1 MTTPDPLDEA
11 EKLLKDFGTPD
22 ENGIPGL
29 KLACEKLFE
38 AGNKLERT
46 FSGSW
51 AGFHGK
57 LYFGKFQV
65 PSSDNRFS
73 VEWGT
78 LRGMADGWEEKSPEE
93 VKAEME
99 RLGGGATLD
108 ALEKAIAPLRKRAE
122 ELRDELASYLSV
134 VLEAKGLE
142 AERAAF
148 QALSKFKFGRTK
160 EDYVLS
166 NKPGQIVSRD
176 SEAVMQGMCI
186 PSHVYY
192 QGVCHEGITLCETV
206 PDFVAQI
213 QRLIR
218 QVRMKTARGVPV
230 AALKKEDLR
239 DLHPEIFEKCHKLFD
254 DGALPESVEKGFK
267 VVRDR
272 LRALTGH
279 ETGSEAFGKG
289 KLHIKGATAAHVDED
304 FNEGVKFLTMA
315 IDRFRNEKSH
325 TSNAKI
331 DSATR
336 AHEYLRLSSLAMRLL
351 DDAEIRP

>member
-11 EKLLKDFGTPD
+11 EKLLKEFGTPD
-22 ENGIPGL
+22 ENGIPGI
-29 KLACEKLFE
+29 KLASEKLFE
-38 AGNKLERT
+38 AGNKLERA

-51 AGFHGK
+51 AGYHGR
-57 LYFGKFQV
+57 LYYDGFKA
-65 PSSDNRFS
+65 PPSDNRFS

-78 LRGMADGWEEKSPEE
+78 LRGMGEGWGEKTPEE
-93 VKAEME
+93 VKAEIE

-108 ALEKAIAPLRKRAE
+108 TIEKESEALRKRSE
-122 ELRDELASYLSV
+122 ELRDDLVSYLSV
-134 VLEAKGLE
+134 VVEAPSLA
-142 AERAAF
+142 AEKATVA
-148 QALSKFKFGRTK
+148 ALSKFKFGRTTA
-160 EDYVLS
+160 EYVHS

-192 QGVCHEGITLCETV
+192 QGVCHAGITVCESVT
-206 PDFVAQI
+206 DFQGQASRLLRQI
-213 QRLIR
+213 RL
-218 QVRMKTARGVPV
+218 KTARGTPV
-230 AALKKEDLR
+230 ALKKEDLR
-239 DLHPEIFEKCHKLFD
+239 DLHPQIFDKCQKLFE
-254 DGALPESVEKGFK
+254 DGALAESVEKGFK

-272 LRALTGH
+272 LRELTGH

-289 KLHIKGATAAHVDED
+289 KLHIKGAAAAHVDED

-331 DSATR
+331 DSPTR